1 MSGLLRG
8 FFGRSAE
15 TRPHAGDARLRG
27 RTYAIPFDRVWS
39 AAEAAASGECPRW
52 TLISANDE
60 AGVIVAEVRTLVS
73 RRIGDARIEIG
84 LDGHAQTRLDVHVVM
99 RGKRGDL
106 GGAARVVG
114 AFVKRLDASLQVR
127 PDQILDATQEPT
139 WSS

>member
-1 MSGLLRG
+1 MSGILKGLV
-8 FFGRSAE
+8 GRSAE
-15 TRPHAGDARLRG
+15 THPHSRDPRLRG

-73 RRIGDARIEIG
+73 RRIGDARVEIG
-84 LDGHAQTRLDVHVVM
+84 LDGHAQTRLDIHVVM
-99 RGKRGDL
+99 RGRRGDL
-106 GGAARVVG
+106 RGAARVVG

-127 PDQILDATQEPT
+127 PDQILDATREPT

>member
-8 FFGRSAE
+8 FFGKSAE
-15 TRPHAGDARLRG
+15 TCPRAGDARLRG